1 MLIETGKIRIMI
13 NNVYLAIP
21 KECRVWCCGHSE
33 SISGES
39 DTDDGRGRNLVSNCA
54 HPLPVETKSQ

>member
-21 KECRVWCCGHSE
+21 KECRVWRCGHSE
-33 SISGES
+33 SISGQTLKMKGAEIY
-39 DTDDGRGRNLVSNCA
+39 
-54 HPLPVETKSQ
+54 

>member
-33 SISGES
+33 SISGQTLKMQRAEM
-39 DTDDGRGRNLVSNCA
+39 LEA
-54 HPLPVETKSQ
+54 IALIHYL